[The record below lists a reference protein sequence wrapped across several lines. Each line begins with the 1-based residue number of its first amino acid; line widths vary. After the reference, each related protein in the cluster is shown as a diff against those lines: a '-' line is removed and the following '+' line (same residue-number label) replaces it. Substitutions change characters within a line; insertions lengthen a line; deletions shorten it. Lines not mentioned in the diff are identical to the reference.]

1 MPKKSNPSHE
11 KKHINKVE
19 EPTETYQVKTNLD
32 VSVIG
37 YDEKGNAIN
46 KNEFI
51 NDIEQALL
59 EIKSGKLK
67 MKSVAE
73 NRK

>member
-1 MPKKSNPSHE
+1 MNKKNPSHE

-19 EPTETYQVKTNLD
+19 EPIEAYQVKTYLD

-51 NDIEQALL
+51 DDIEQALL

-67 MKSVAE
+67 MKSVSE
-73 NRK
+73 IRK